1 MREYPDRPVVSVG
14 VVTFK
19 DEKVLLIQRANEP
32 SKGRW
37 SLPGGVVELGEPIRR
52 AAIREVREE
61 CGIEIAPSAVL
72 EVVDAI
78 VPDDR
83 ERIRFHYVLI
93 DLLAEYKSGDLS
105 PQSDISDARWSG
117 EEELDELDILPAT
130 LSVIRKAFS
139 ERG

>member
-14 VVTFK
+14 VVAFK

-61 CGIEIAPSAVL
+61 CGIEIEPSAVL

-83 ERIRFHYVLI
+83 GRIRFHYVLI